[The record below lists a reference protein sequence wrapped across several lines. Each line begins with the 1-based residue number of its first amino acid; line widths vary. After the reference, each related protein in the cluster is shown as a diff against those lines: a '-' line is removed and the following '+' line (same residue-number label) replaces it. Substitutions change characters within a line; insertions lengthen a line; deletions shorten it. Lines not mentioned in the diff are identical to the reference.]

1 MACLLRTS
9 LNICRASASYQI
21 SLLGKARPLSS
32 LANLRIDEPT
42 PNQSRLLAST
52 LKATPL
58 GLLSKVQSFSTTSAV
73 RASGVPDQHDHS
85 KIWTLERLL
94 SIALMPVVPLGV
106 MYPNILFD
114 LIMSVAIVM
123 HVHWGVEA
131 VVVDYVRPI
140 IFGKLIPKLS
150 LGLVYVFSVVLLLG
164 LLNLSFRGQ
173 GIGNS
178 VNTIWSM

>member
-1 MACLLRTS
+1 MAFLLRS
-9 LNICRASASYQI
+9 SVNICRASATYQI
-21 SLLGKARPLSS
+21 SMLGKARPLSS
-32 LANLRIDEPT
+32 LANFRIDDRPQNE
-42 PNQSRLLAST
+42 NRLCST
-52 LKATPL
+52 LKAKPL
-58 GLLSKVQSFSTTSAV
+58 GLLSKVQSFSTSSAV
-73 RASGVPDQHDHS
+73 LASGGVDHHDHS

-94 SIALMPVVPLGV
+94 SIALMPVVPLGI
-106 MYPNILFD
+106 MYPNILLD

-140 IFGKLIPKLS
+140 IFGKVIPKIS

-178 VNTIWSM
+178 INTIWSM